1 MPAEHGGG
9 VATVVQQE
17 GDRILISVPLV
28 GFPRGYQLRPGQRVA
43 LVQEPTGTV
52 ARPLVTAKTVKA
64 TPERIAAGTVDIG
77 GQPHTL
83 QPASVRGEL
92 APGERPEP
100 DQYEVWIVD
109 QGSAEGPKQ
118 IIAIRPERTSRRR

>member
-64 TPERIAAGTVDIG
+64 TPEKIAAGTVDIG
-77 GQPHTL
+77 GQPHML

-92 APGERPEP
+92 VPGERPEP

-118 IIAIRPERTSRRR
+118 IIAIRPERTSRHR